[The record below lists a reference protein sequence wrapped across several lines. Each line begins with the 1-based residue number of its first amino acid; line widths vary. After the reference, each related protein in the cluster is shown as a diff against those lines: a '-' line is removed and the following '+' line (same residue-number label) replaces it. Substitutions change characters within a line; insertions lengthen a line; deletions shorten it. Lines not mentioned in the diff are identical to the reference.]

1 MILNTIFF
9 LGYFYLIFF
18 SIVGYGLAYS
28 RFINLEYKSLDF
40 GIIGIIGCFV
50 CTTIALLT
58 NLFFAHNFTHNL
70 IVNFIGIILFILS
83 AKNSKY
89 RENILHIIIFFS
101 FFQNWGVYF

>member
-9 LGYFYLIFF
+9 LGYFYLILF

-28 RFINLEYKSLDF
+28 NFINLEYKSLDF

-70 IVNFIGIILFILS
+70 IVNLIGIILFIFFFF
-83 AKNSKY
+83 KNLTFYNLKIWY
-89 RENILHIIIFFS
+89 HMVRMVDNI
-101 FFQNWGVYF
+101 